1 MSCLVTA
8 KVEKLLL
15 EGPLDAICSA
25 TVIYQTMNRND
36 LLPYEEVIKIVESA
50 VKSSLKRIRDFQRKE
65 SVMEVLTEVGG
76 CRPRRAMLLGTN
88 PLDVEGFCSPLAMKS
103 GYKSILGL
111 NKIKNKESTPD
122 TTEEEI
128 KKNIEMLNEKLK
140 HPLGDDDGPLYSA
153 LKKTVENIVLSDLT
167 WRDPVA
173 NMVLSD
179 NSYIVTGLH
188 RKLKP
193 IFMEPC
199 NKMKCTPPKLVVKKC
214 EDFLENFEVLSTHK
228 IVENAKHD
236 NKWKEDDSDLL
247 KITGRILD
255 VLGEIWSSPIYATS
269 TSRNKQSEGTYI
281 TDVIVPLLRASL
293 ANLPN
298 GYICTSIAERQSI
311 ASKIRKNKGI
321 DRERIGKKPDIMGI
335 MKQDTNDIELIYVES
350 SRITCSEKKKDDYDV
365 KLWREMIDG
374 TSAIN
379 ALCRPAGNEFG
390 VVGIQIAGLDMR
402 LNVLVKDL
410 GGIPRY
416 FHLDHAEIPISP
428 HLTNTKSLIRV
439 LLNLRNVMIVNKSL
453 ITQALL
459 ENPPR
464 NTSQSTTV
472 STPDNSMYYNSNSVY
487 YNSNNN

>member
-1 MSCLVTA
+1 
-8 KVEKLLL
+8 
-15 EGPLDAICSA
+15 
-25 TVIYQTMNRND
+25 
-36 LLPYEEVIKIVESA
+36 
-50 VKSSLKRIRDFQRKE
+50 
-65 SVMEVLTEVGG
+65 
-76 CRPRRAMLLGTN
+76 MLLGTN

-111 NKIKNKESTPD
+111 NKIKVLDTNKESTPD

-298 GYICTSIAERQSI
+298 GYICTSIVATSNGHSHGQ
-311 ASKIRKNKGI
+311 
-321 DRERIGKKPDIMGI
+321 
-335 MKQDTNDIELIYVES
+335 TNE
-350 SRITCSEKKKDDYDV
+350 
-365 KLWREMIDG
+365 
-374 TSAIN
+374 
-379 ALCRPAGNEFG
+379 
-390 VVGIQIAGLDMR
+390 
-402 LNVLVKDL
+402 
-410 GGIPRY
+410 
-416 FHLDHAEIPISP
+416 
-428 HLTNTKSLIRV
+428 
-439 LLNLRNVMIVNKSL
+439 
-453 ITQALL
+453 
-459 ENPPR
+459 
-464 NTSQSTTV
+464 
-472 STPDNSMYYNSNSVY
+472 
-487 YNSNNN
+487 

>member
-65 SVMEVLTEVGG
+65 SVMEVLTEI
-76 CRPRRAMLLGTN
+76 
-88 PLDVEGFCSPLAMKS
+88 KS

-111 NKIKNKESTPD
+111 NKIKVLDTNKESTPD

-153 LKKTVENIVLSDLT
+153 LKKTVENI
-167 WRDPVA
+167 
-173 NMVLSD
+173 
-179 NSYIVTGLH
+179 
-188 RKLKP
+188 
-193 IFMEPC
+193 EPC

-321 DRERIGKKPDIMGI
+321 DGERIGKKPDIMGI

-350 SRITCSEKKKDDYDV
+350 SRITCSEKKK
-365 KLWREMIDG
+365 MIM
-374 TSAIN
+374 I
-379 ALCRPAGNEFG
+379 PVGNEFG

-472 STPDNSMYYNSNSVY
+472 STPDNSIIKYTKPSCPDVECLIDVESTLVRCHLDSHNVCVTSNRHLFDVISMFT
-487 YNSNNN
+487 

>member
-50 VKSSLKRIRDFQRKE
+50 VKSSLERIRDFQRKE
-65 SVMEVLTEVGG
+65 SVMEVLTE
-76 CRPRRAMLLGTN
+76 
-88 PLDVEGFCSPLAMKS
+88 MKS

-111 NKIKNKESTPD
+111 NKIKVLDTNKESTPD

-153 LKKTVENIVLSDLT
+153 LKKTVENI
-167 WRDPVA
+167 
-173 NMVLSD
+173 
-179 NSYIVTGLH
+179 
-188 RKLKP
+188 
-193 IFMEPC
+193 EPC

-321 DRERIGKKPDIMGI
+321 DGERI
-335 MKQDTNDIELIYVES
+335 
-350 SRITCSEKKKDDYDV
+350 DDDDV

-379 ALCRPAGNEFG
+379 ALCKPAGNEFG
-390 VVGIQIAGLDMR
+390 VVGIQIAGLDM
-402 LNVLVKDL
+402 N
-410 GGIPRY
+410 I
-416 FHLDHAEIPISP
+416 
-428 HLTNTKSLIRV
+428 
-439 LLNLRNVMIVNKSL
+439 MIVNKSL

-472 STPDNSMYYNSNSVY
+472 STPDNSIIKYTKPSCPDVKCLIDVESTLVRCHLDSHNVCVMSNRHLFDVISMFT
-487 YNSNNN
+487 

>member
-111 NKIKNKESTPD
+111 NKIKNEESTPD

-321 DRERIGKKPDIMGI
+321 DGERI
-335 MKQDTNDIELIYVES
+335 
-350 SRITCSEKKKDDYDV
+350 DDYDV

>member
-321 DRERIGKKPDIMGI
+321 DGERI
-335 MKQDTNDIELIYVES
+335 
-350 SRITCSEKKKDDYDV
+350 DDYDV

>member
-88 PLDVEGFCSPLAMKS
+88 PLDVEGFCSPLA
-103 GYKSILGL
+103 
-111 NKIKNKESTPD
+111 NKESTPD

-321 DRERIGKKPDIMGI
+321 DGERI
-335 MKQDTNDIELIYVES
+335 
-350 SRITCSEKKKDDYDV
+350 DDYDV

-379 ALCRPAGNEFG
+379 ALCRPVGNEFG

>member
-50 VKSSLKRIRDFQRKE
+50 VKSSLERIRDFQRKE
-65 SVMEVLTEVGG
+65 SVMEVLTK
-76 CRPRRAMLLGTN
+76 
-88 PLDVEGFCSPLAMKS
+88 MKS

-111 NKIKNKESTPD
+111 NKIKVLDTNKESTPD

-298 GYICTSIAERQSI
+298 GYICTS
-311 ASKIRKNKGI
+311 
-321 DRERIGKKPDIMGI
+321 
-335 MKQDTNDIELIYVES
+335 
-350 SRITCSEKKKDDYDV
+350 
-365 KLWREMIDG
+365 
-374 TSAIN
+374 
-379 ALCRPAGNEFG
+379 
-390 VVGIQIAGLDMR
+390 
-402 LNVLVKDL
+402 
-410 GGIPRY
+410 
-416 FHLDHAEIPISP
+416 
-428 HLTNTKSLIRV
+428 
-439 LLNLRNVMIVNKSL
+439 
-453 ITQALL
+453 
-459 ENPPR
+459 
-464 NTSQSTTV
+464 
-472 STPDNSMYYNSNSVY
+472 
-487 YNSNNN
+487 

>member
-50 VKSSLKRIRDFQRKE
+50 VKSSLERIRDFQRKE
-65 SVMEVLTEVGG
+65 SVMEVLTE
-76 CRPRRAMLLGTN
+76 
-88 PLDVEGFCSPLAMKS
+88 MKS

-111 NKIKNKESTPD
+111 NKIKVLDTNKESTPD

-293 ANLPN
+293 VNLPN

-321 DRERIGKKPDIMGI
+321 DGERIGKKPDIMGI

-350 SRITCSEKKKDDYDV
+350 SRITCSKKK
-365 KLWREMIDG
+365 KMMMI
-374 TSAIN
+374 
-379 ALCRPAGNEFG
+379 PAGNEFG

-464 NTSQSTTV
+464 NTSQNTTV
-472 STPDNSMYYNSNSVY
+472 STPDNSMYYNSNSMYYNSNSMY

>member
-65 SVMEVLTEVGG
+65 SVMEVLTE
-76 CRPRRAMLLGTN
+76 
-88 PLDVEGFCSPLAMKS
+88 MKS

-111 NKIKNKESTPD
+111 NKIKVLDTNKESTPD

-321 DRERIGKKPDIMGI
+321 DGERIGKKPDIMGI

-350 SRITCSEKKKDDYDV
+350 SRITCSEKKKDDYDT
-365 KLWREMIDG
+365 G
-374 TSAIN
+374 
-379 ALCRPAGNEFG
+379 
-390 VVGIQIAGLDMR
+390 
-402 LNVLVKDL
+402 
-410 GGIPRY
+410 
-416 FHLDHAEIPISP
+416 
-428 HLTNTKSLIRV
+428 
-439 LLNLRNVMIVNKSL
+439 RNVMIVNKSL

-472 STPDNSMYYNSNSVY
+472 STPDNSMYYNSNSVIKY
-487 YNSNNN
+487 TKPSCPDVECLIDVESTLVRCHLDSHNVCVTSNRHLFDVISMFT

>member
-65 SVMEVLTEVGG
+65 SVMEVLTEVIVLVVAAEGWG
-76 CRPRRAMLLGTN
+76 MPAQGRAMLLGTN
-88 PLDVEGFCSPLAMKS
+88 PLDVEGFCSPLA
-103 GYKSILGL
+103 
-111 NKIKNKESTPD
+111 NKESTPD

-193 IFMEPC
+193 IFM
-199 NKMKCTPPKLVVKKC
+199 
-214 EDFLENFEVLSTHK
+214 DFLENFEVLSTHK

-321 DRERIGKKPDIMGI
+321 DGERIGKKPDIMGI

-379 ALCRPAGNEFG
+379 ALCRPAGHEFG

>member
-1 MSCLVTA
+1 
-8 KVEKLLL
+8 
-15 EGPLDAICSA
+15 
-25 TVIYQTMNRND
+25 
-36 LLPYEEVIKIVESA
+36 
-50 VKSSLKRIRDFQRKE
+50 
-65 SVMEVLTEVGG
+65 
-76 CRPRRAMLLGTN
+76 
-88 PLDVEGFCSPLAMKS
+88 MKS

-111 NKIKNKESTPD
+111 NKIKVLDTNKESTPD

-153 LKKTVENIVLSDLT
+153 LKKNI
-167 WRDPVA
+167 
-173 NMVLSD
+173 
-179 NSYIVTGLH
+179 TGLH

-214 EDFLENFEVLSTHK
+214 
-228 IVENAKHD
+228 
-236 NKWKEDDSDLL
+236 
-247 KITGRILD
+247 RILD

-321 DRERIGKKPDIMGI
+321 DGERIA
-335 MKQDTNDIELIYVES
+335 LALHVA
-350 SRITCSEKKKDDYDV
+350 KKK
-365 KLWREMIDG
+365 KMIM
-374 TSAIN
+374 I
-379 ALCRPAGNEFG
+379 P
-390 VVGIQIAGLDMR
+390 
-402 LNVLVKDL
+402 DL

-472 STPDNSMYYNSNSVY
+472 STPDNSIIKYTKPSCPDVECLIDVESTLVRCHLDSHNVCVTSNRHLFDVISMFT
-487 YNSNNN
+487 

>member
-1 MSCLVTA
+1 
-8 KVEKLLL
+8 
-15 EGPLDAICSA
+15 
-25 TVIYQTMNRND
+25 
-36 LLPYEEVIKIVESA
+36 
-50 VKSSLKRIRDFQRKE
+50 
-65 SVMEVLTEVGG
+65 
-76 CRPRRAMLLGTN
+76 
-88 PLDVEGFCSPLAMKS
+88 
-103 GYKSILGL
+103 
-111 NKIKNKESTPD
+111 
-122 TTEEEI
+122 
-128 KKNIEMLNEKLK
+128 
-140 HPLGDDDGPLYSA
+140 
-153 LKKTVENIVLSDLT
+153 
-167 WRDPVA
+167 
-173 NMVLSD
+173 MVLSD

-199 NKMKCTPPKLVVKKC
+199 NKMKCTSPKLVVKKC

-281 TDVIVPLLRASL
+281 TDVIVPLLCASL

-321 DRERIGKKPDIMGI
+321 DGKRI
-335 MKQDTNDIELIYVES
+335 
-350 SRITCSEKKKDDYDV
+350 DDDDV

-410 GGIPRY
+410 GGIPQY

-464 NTSQSTTV
+464 NTSQNTTV
-472 STPDNSMYYNSNSVY
+472 STPDNSMYYNSNSMYYNSNSMY

>member
-50 VKSSLKRIRDFQRKE
+50 VKSSLERIRDFQRKE

-321 DRERIGKKPDIMGI
+321 DGERI
-335 MKQDTNDIELIYVES
+335 
-350 SRITCSEKKKDDYDV
+350 DDDDV

-379 ALCRPAGNEFG
+379 ALCKPAGNEFG
-390 VVGIQIAGLDMR
+390 VVGIQIAGLDM
-402 LNVLVKDL
+402 
-410 GGIPRY
+410 
-416 FHLDHAEIPISP
+416 
-428 HLTNTKSLIRV
+428 
-439 LLNLRNVMIVNKSL
+439 
-453 ITQALL
+453 
-459 ENPPR
+459 
-464 NTSQSTTV
+464 
-472 STPDNSMYYNSNSVY
+472 
-487 YNSNNN
+487 